1 MQAIAAAMEKESGAK
16 ITINF
21 TPGPSMPSVGQQ
33 IATEFQAKQKSVTDV
48 WHTSGSYIVPLLAR
62 DMFLSAD
69 WKALLPGRITDQ
81 VIEAEGRLVRVI
93 TGLTGATYNSRLAP
107 FKPKTTADFLKPE
120 WKGKFASTPYA
131 AGFDTLSAT
140 DVWGPQKTLDYARQI
155 SKQISGLIRCS
166 EMERIASGEFLA
178 LVFDCSG
185 QGAMVWKNRGA
196 PLDQVVLLDAAQ
208 LRYYYMLVPKNA
220 AHPNAA
226 TLFTAFMQTP
236 TGQSILWNS
245 WHSDLH
251 LYPESNI
258 KKQADAIIAQGGKFA
273 EASAE
278 WAAKHPE
285 VEATTNEAIKILSAK

>member
-1 MQAIAAAMEKESGAK
+1 MTGVQTCALPIC
-16 ITINF
+16 
-21 TPGPSMPSVGQQ
+21 QQ

-155 SKQISGLIRCS
+155 SRQISGLIRCS

-178 LVFDCSG
+178 LTLDCSG
-185 QGAMVWKNRGA
+185 QGAMVWKARGA

-208 LRYYYMLVPKNA
+208 LRYYYMIVPKNA

-226 TLFTAFMQTP
+226 MLFTAFMQTP
-236 TGQSILWNS
+236 TGQSILWRS

-251 LYPESNI
+251 IYPESNI
-258 KKQADAIIAQGGKFA
+258 KKQVDEILKQGGKFA

-285 VEATTNEAIKILSAK
+285 VEATTNEAIKILSSAK